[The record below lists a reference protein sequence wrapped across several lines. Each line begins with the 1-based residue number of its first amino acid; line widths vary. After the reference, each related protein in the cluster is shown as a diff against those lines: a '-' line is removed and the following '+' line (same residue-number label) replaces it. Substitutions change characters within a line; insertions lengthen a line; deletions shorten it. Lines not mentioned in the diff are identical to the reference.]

1 VKVTRWRTIGVL
13 EEDLSTNIDGIF
25 ADGDCMTG
33 PDDAIRAIA
42 DGKKAAYAIHEYL
55 EKGADNE

>member
-1 VKVTRWRTIGVL
+1 
-13 EEDLSTNIDGIF
+13 
-25 ADGDCMTG
+25 MTG

-55 EKGADNE
+55 NKGAEDE